1 MTGSSWSWPRRRR
14 LALVISGG
22 VAAAAVVAAV
32 LSSQASDWQPL
43 GLLLTLAA
51 FAVASEVFAF
61 RLSPTVYSDQ
71 PSWLF
76 SPSAAF
82 VLAAV
87 FLGPAPALVLGWLS
101 LVAGWVGQRSQWR
114 DMVANFANYGVFSI
128 TAGWL
133 AELVMGGRPGEYG
146 SGIFALVVGV
156 YVWILAVSFVLNLGY
171 GLLAYGESLRERTGN
186 TWRMELLVEA
196 PLILLTALTALVYVS
211 EGLPALAVLAAV
223 QLLFLALAREL
234 ARSLERGAVL
244 QQRTDELQELHEDL
258 ARHVDRISE
267 LSASRGLL
275 VGQVLSAAENERRR
289 LAESL
294 HDEAMQNLLTAR
306 QDLTD
311 PVNTERARV
320 GLDATIDQLRDA
332 IFELHP
338 AVLRQV
344 GLAAAVEAVAERAGE
359 RGGFRFVLDL
369 DSKAAAGQDFFLF
382 TVLRELLAN
391 AAEHAGASVVTVRIS
406 DVPDAVLVEVGDDGH
421 GFEAGRLHRALEEG
435 HIGIASLTERIE
447 ALGGTMTIDSAPGSG
462 TAVRALIPQAARKAV
477 PVPEAVS

>member
-14 LALVISGG
+14 LALVISGC
-22 VAAAAVVAAV
+22 VAGAAVVAAV

-171 GLLAYGESLRERTGN
+171 GLLAYGESLRERTGD

-267 LSASRGLL
+267 LSAGRWLL
-275 VGQVLSAAENERRR
+275 VGQVLSAAEDERRR

-311 PVNTERARV
+311 PMNVERARA
-320 GLDATIDQLRDA
+320 GLEATIDQLRDA

-344 GLAAAVEAVAERAGE
+344 GLAAAVEAVAERAAQ
-359 RGGFRFVLDL
+359 RAGFRFSLNIDPR
-369 DSKAAAGQDFFLF
+369 AGEGQDMFLF
-382 TVLRELLAN
+382 MVIRELLAN
-391 AAEHAGASVVTVRIS
+391 AAEHSGAS
-406 DVPDAVLVEVGDDGH
+406 LVEVGISDLPDGVLIEVTDDGR
-421 GFEAGRLHRALEEG
+421 GFEEQRLSRALEEG
-435 HIGIASLTERIE
+435 HIGLALLAERVE
-447 ALGGTMTIDSAPGSG
+447 AVGGTLSIDAGPGRG
-462 TAVRALIPQAARKAV
+462 TAVAVRIPESVRAATPRV
-477 PVPEAVS
+477 PA